1 MVEMLTHTRSMLD
14 GDGIRAYV
22 GEARLAQFFVWA
34 MKRAGQMRCAITGH
48 NALLRYE
55 PKRLSLQCATCGY
68 ESPGWELS
76 REPGPN
82 RAHRPYSGA
91 PPFSP
96 PVTV

>member
-1 MVEMLTHTRSMLD
+1 MLTHTRSMLD

-22 GEARLAQFFVWA
+22 GEARLAQLFVWA

-68 ESPGWELS
+68 ESPGWELG
-76 REPGPN
+76 REHGTEQ
-82 RAHRPYSGA
+82 ADRPYSGA
-91 PPFSP
+91 PSFSP